1 MSISFDAALGVHES
15 AFKLR
20 AQRAEVLADNMAN
33 VDTPNYKA
41 KDIDFRAALDRATG
55 GEGGFGMAATNAR
68 HISTGES
75 DMGNSDLRYRVPN
88 QPSIDGNTVEEQ
100 IEHAEFMKNSLDYQA
115 SFTFLNSRFQGLTSA
130 LRGD

>member
-1 MSISFDAALGVHES
+1 MSISFSSALGIHES

-41 KDIDFRAALDRATG
+41 KDIDFRAALARET
-55 GEGGFGMAATNAR
+55 GEGGFGMASTNAR
-68 HISTGES
+68 HIRAGES
-75 DMGNSDLRYRVPN
+75 DMENPDMQYRVPH

-130 LRGD
+130 LRGE